1 MYNFGS
7 TTNTLFDNA
16 MKASVRNADAKVE
29 LYNGSTKAATFLPTD
44 YIKSFEIQ
52 RTGNGKFFGSVVSQ
66 RLNLKLMPNSYSISS
81 GMYLYPYIGTES
93 PVALVPFSKFK
104 ITEINKDEETG
115 GLSITAYD
123 VINAS
128 EKLTI
133 QPVIQKFKNEI
144 EAGTRNLYNLNDVL
158 NECAKEIGCE
168 SVEGYYTMSINGA
181 TTLLKRSIFAYTAD
195 NPINLDG
202 TESIRDVLQWI
213 ADVGCLVMYIQNDG
227 RLAYKRILQTNS
239 AVKTITKD
247 EYFNLDSKT
256 SRRLVGLCKVTDL
269 GDNIESKQS
278 KTGTIFYIRNNPFL
292 ELVES
297 TTVASY
303 LDTLRTEIVPDDST
317 FTLTQFNCKWRG
329 NPRLEFSDKVN
340 LVDKDG
346 NNFTSLIY
354 DQTITYNGGLE
365 CEDKWEHASE
375 DDESANS
382 STLGEVLNSTY
393 ARVNKVNQKVE
404 IAAGNIQGLEG
415 QMSSWELTTDG
426 IVQTVSDTQKKVED
440 LENDTTTAD
449 SLKAI
454 ETRMTTIEQNADKI
468 EFKVDNI
475 QITGADKVTTSTGYT
490 FDENGMTVSKS
501 TSDISTTITEDGMR
515 VKRAGED
522 VLVANNDGVDATNLH
537 ASTYLII
544 GTYSRFEDFDFN
556 GEEYTG
562 CFWIGG

>member
-1 MYNFGS
+1 MYNFSS
-7 TTNTLFDNA
+7 TVNTSFDNA
-16 MKASVRNADAKVE
+16 MKASVRNVDAKVE
-29 LYNGSTKAATFLPTD
+29 LYNGSSTITFYPND

-81 GMYLYPYIGTES
+81 GMYLYPYIGTKS
-93 PVALVPFSKFK
+93 PVALVPFPKFK

-133 QPVIQKFKNEI
+133 QPILDRLPTSYK
-144 EAGTRNLYNLNDVL
+144 LDDVL
-158 NECAKEIGCE
+158 TECAKEIGCE
-168 SVEGYYTMSINGA
+168 SVGGLYTASINSA
-181 TTLLKRSIFAYTAD
+181 TTLLKNSIFSYTAD

-247 EYFNLDSKT
+247 EYFKLDSKT
-256 SRRLVGLCKVTDL
+256 NRRLVGLCKVTDL

-278 KTGTIFYIRNNPFL
+278 ATGTIFYIRNNPFL

-303 LDTLRTEIVPDDST
+303 LDSLRQSIVADSAS

-393 ARVNKVNQKVE
+393 ARVDKVNQKVE

-415 QMSSWELTTDG
+415 QMASWELTTDG
-426 IVQTVSDTQKKVED
+426 IVQTVSDTQKKVEE
-440 LENDTTTAD
+440 LENDETTAD
-449 SLKAI
+449 SLKTI
-454 ETRMTTIEQNADKI
+454 EQRMTTIEQKADSI
-468 EFKVDNI
+468 DFKVDNI
-475 QITGADKVTTSTGYT
+475 QTTGADKVTTSTGYT

-556 GEEYTG
+556 SEEYTG